1 MFRYFLLLFC
11 IFGGALCHAQEDNQE
26 ERKTFVF
33 SHVPQQIFNNALRF
47 EIDIPRNDHNWIT
60 LAPEFYFRDEDFEDA
75 FDHPDYNTLIGGG
88 IEVFFR
94 KYIQPS
100 SHGEGFYIAYGG
112 GYRFLKI
119 NTNNYL
125 WEETPENDLNWYRRS
140 PANYDINY
148 HGLTAKC
155 FGGYQMKFFD
165 YLTGDLFIGLGMRY
179 SIEDAPEGNFL
190 RFNENIN
197 DYGYRGLM
205 LVGGVRFGIMW

>member
-1 MFRYFLLLFC
+1 MSRYLFLIVIILSGGFC
-11 IFGGALCHAQEDNQE
+11 RAQETNLE
-26 ERKTFVF
+26 EQK
-33 SHVPQQIFNNALRF
+33 SLAISAVPQQILNNAVRF
-47 EIDIPRNDHNWIT
+47 EIDFRRAGHNWIT

-75 FDHPDYNTLIGGG
+75 FDHPEYNTLVGAG

-119 NTNNYL
+119 NTDNYL
-125 WEETPENDLNWYRRS
+125 WKKTPNNGIQWYHQNLQ
-140 PANYDINY
+140 NYDIHY
-148 HGLTAKC
+148 HGLSAKC

-165 YLTGDLFIGLGMRY
+165 YLTGDLFMGLGMRY

-190 RFNENIN
+190 RFNENVN

-205 LVGGVRFGIMW
+205 LVGGLRMGIMW